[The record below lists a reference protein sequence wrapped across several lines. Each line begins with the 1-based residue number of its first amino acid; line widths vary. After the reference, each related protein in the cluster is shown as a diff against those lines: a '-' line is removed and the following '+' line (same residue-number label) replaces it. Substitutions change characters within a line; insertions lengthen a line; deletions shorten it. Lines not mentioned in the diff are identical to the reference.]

1 MQTSAKS
8 VVKHKI
14 ISTQCQSCGHTFNL
28 SSEKINSFQ
37 NGMTHCPSCSN
48 PIKITF
54 CPECNISYSIST
66 ANLKPNRYATKC
78 KQCGYGF
85 YIDIP
90 ESPEQKHKMPFITRV
105 TEPIEKAPV
114 SKKPVTTLKPETKKN
129 ESVSSS
135 EVLKKM
141 EPPRPQ
147 NLQETSL
154 SEVFKLISKAFNL
167 QNFSLSLIS
176 IISMISIFLIS
187 TNIITFLTPPP
198 QVSGN
203 YLLSFLNIIPPLLV
217 FAVYTAFASVSAKRI
232 LINNEVQL
240 FNNTTGLELFA
251 NSLFASLFGGAP
263 ALIAIQTLLVF
274 ITRIPDGGTLIF
286 ALTFLPIYIGAILT
300 VLTLT
305 IGIWFLPSIY
315 AAKIRTP
322 LGHLS
327 EFIRFIKKHNIN
339 LIINVFTLFMVAG
352 ALSTALFFVHAT
364 ALSLAETIISGAG
377 NSNTIE
383 TLSNIPVLFTS
394 FARFSF
400 FGENSSLLN
409 YLTAQTSIFS
419 TAGGIIIGICLSLI
433 TLVLYSLILTIITVS
448 STVIYKQ
455 LEYPSSDP
463 KIIPGKGIMILLI
476 LVYFAVLAMKAVFS

>member
-90 ESPEQKHKMPFITRV
+90 EDPEQKHKMPFITRV

-114 SKKPVTTLKPETKKN
+114 LQKPVSTSKPETKKT
-129 ESVSSS
+129 ESVNSS
-135 EVLKKM
+135 EVIKKI
-141 EPPRPQ
+141 EPPRQQ

-154 SEVFKLISKAFNL
+154 SEVFKLISKAFTL
-167 QNFSLSLIS
+167 RNFSLSFIS
-176 IISMISIFLIS
+176 IISMISIFFIS

-198 QVSGN
+198 QASGN

-217 FAVYTAFASVSAKRI
+217 FAVYTAFASVSAKRL
-232 LINNEVQL
+232 LITNGFQL
-240 FNNTTGLELFA
+240 FNNTAGLKLFA
-251 NSLFASLFGGAP
+251 NSLLASLFGGAP

-286 ALTFLPIYIGAILT
+286 ALTFLPIYIGALLT

-305 IGIWFLPSIY
+305 IGFWFLPSIY
-315 AAKIRTP
+315 AAKKRTV
-322 LGHLS
+322 LGYLH
-327 EFIRFIKKHNIN
+327 EFIYFLRKHNIN
-339 LIINVFTLFMVAG
+339 LIINVLTLFMLAG
-352 ALSTALFFVHAT
+352 ALSAAIFFAHAT
-364 ALSLAETIISGAG
+364 ALSLAETIMSGVG
-377 NSNTIE
+377 NSNITQ

-394 FARFSF
+394 FAKFSF
-400 FGENSSLLN
+400 FGENSSFLN
-409 YLTAQTSIFS
+409 YLTAQTSLFS
-419 TAGGIIIGICLSLI
+419 TTGGFIIGICFTLI
-433 TLVLYSLILTIITVS
+433 TLVLYSLILTVLTAS
-448 STVIYKQ
+448 GTAIYSQ
-455 LEYPSSDP
+455 LEHPSSGSNL
-463 KIIPGKGIMILLI
+463 IPGKGIMIMLI
-476 LVYFAVLAMKAVFS
+476 LFYFAVLAMKAIF

>member
-1 MQTSAKS
+1 MQTSAKHIA
-8 VVKHKI
+8 KHKI

-28 SSEKINSFQ
+28 SSEKIKTFT
-37 NGMTHCPSCSN
+37 NGMTRCPSCSK

-90 ESPEQKHKMPFITRV
+90 EEPEQKNRMPFITRAN
-105 TEPIEKAPV
+105 EPINRTSFQKTA
-114 SKKPVTTLKPETKKN
+114 STLKTDKKKPEKIKIN
-129 ESVSSS
+129 ESKGSNNI
-135 EVLKKM
+135 
-141 EPPRPQ
+141 EPLSHRYPK
-147 NLQETSL
+147 ETSL
-154 SEVFKLISKAFNL
+154 SEILKLISKAFTL
-167 QNFSLSLIS
+167 HNFTVSLIS
-176 IISMISIFLIS
+176 IVSMITIFYIS
-187 TNIITFLTPPP
+187 TNLFSFLTGDLN
-198 QVSGN
+198 QYSE
-203 YLLSFLNIIPPLLV
+203 YLLSFLNIIPPLLA
-217 FAVYTAFASVSAKRI
+217 FAVYTAFASISANKI
-232 LINNEVQL
+232 LIHSGIQL
-240 FNNTTGLELFA
+240 FNNTIGLKLFSK
-251 NSLFASLFGGAP
+251 SLLASFLGGAP
-263 ALIAIQTLLVF
+263 ALLAIQTLLVF
-274 ITRIPDGGTLIF
+274 ITRIPEGGTLIF

-305 IGIWFLPSIY
+305 IGFWFLPSIY

-322 LGHLS
+322 LGYLS

-339 LIINVFTLFMVAG
+339 LIINVLTLFMVAG

-364 ALSLAETIISGAG
+364 ALSLADTIISGAG
-377 NSNTIE
+377 NSNIIE

-394 FARFSF
+394 FAKFSF

-455 LEYPSSDP
+455 L
-463 KIIPGKGIMILLI
+463 
-476 LVYFAVLAMKAVFS
+476 